1 MPSVLSSTLHAHS
14 ATRSVAGGPARRRL
28 IRDVKNC
35 FTAKLLARR
44 SRSCGAWY
52 SVALARMWNEHAN
65 GLQPATTLMKS
76 NDAKKETKKAPQKTA
91 KEKKLAKQEK
101 KAKR

>member
-1 MPSVLSSTLHAHS
+1 M
-14 ATRSVAGGPARRRL
+14 RSECVGGL
-28 IRDVKNC
+28 N
-35 FTAKLLARR
+35 L
-44 SRSCGAWY
+44 
-52 SVALARMWNEHAN
+52 
-65 GLQPATTLMKS
+65 ATTLMKS

>member
-1 MPSVLSSTLHAHS
+1 
-14 ATRSVAGGPARRRL
+14 
-28 IRDVKNC
+28 
-35 FTAKLLARR
+35 
-44 SRSCGAWY
+44 
-52 SVALARMWNEHAN
+52 MWSENGD

>member
-1 MPSVLSSTLHAHS
+1 MQAEACIASVVSSKI
-14 ATRSVAGGPARRRL
+14 PARRRL
-28 IRDVKNC
+28 IRGVKNC
-35 FTAKLLARR
+35 LTAKLLARR
-44 SRSCGAWY
+44 SRSRGAWY
-52 SVALARMWNEHAN
+52 LVAFVGMWSEHGD

>member
-1 MPSVLSSTLHAHS
+1 MAQHSDST
-14 ATRSVAGGPARRRL
+14 G
-28 IRDVKNC
+28 
-35 FTAKLLARR
+35 
-44 SRSCGAWY
+44 Y
-52 SVALARMWNEHAN
+52 SVALARMRSEHGAACN
-65 GLQPATTLMKS
+65 LAIHLTMKS